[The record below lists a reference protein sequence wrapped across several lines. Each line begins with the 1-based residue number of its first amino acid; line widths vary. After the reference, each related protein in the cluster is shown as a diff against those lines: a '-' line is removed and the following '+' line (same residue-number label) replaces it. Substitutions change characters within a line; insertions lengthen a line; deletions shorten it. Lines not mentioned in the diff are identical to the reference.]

1 MFDRI
6 YEEPFPSEEGKE
18 VLGIDLVL
26 LDSDTMGLVSQFIT
40 NKGLLT
46 VERIIMLEHCFAD
59 LKKIVAQLD
68 KKEKLYFTS
77 LIELATETLY
87 FLSR

>member
-46 VERIIMLEHCFAD
+46 VERIIMLEHCFSD
-59 LKKIVAQLD
+59 LKKIVIQLD